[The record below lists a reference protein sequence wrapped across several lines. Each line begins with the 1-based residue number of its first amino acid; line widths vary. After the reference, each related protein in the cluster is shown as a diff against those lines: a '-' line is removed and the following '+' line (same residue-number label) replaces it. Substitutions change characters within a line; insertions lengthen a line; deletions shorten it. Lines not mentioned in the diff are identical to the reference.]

1 MTSPTIKISNWSD
14 QLQNSLMSGCENK
27 TSRVHSYYSKELGDV
42 FNKHHARIKLG
53 PDFFFTH
60 DSTPCYAFLLESL
73 SAAYISSFP
82 VFTHVH
88 KAGDKER

>member
-42 FNKHHARIKLG
+42 FNKRHARIKLG

-60 DSTPCYAFLLESL
+60 DSTACYAFLLESL

-82 VFTHVH
+82 VFTHVR